1 MFKRRSARL
10 DGWVDQAFEFKLDPS
25 AAVVV
30 LIRRHVGMRRK
41 AHNWA
46 VGVIKSQTELH
57 SRREEAGLNVGELR
71 VGKARRVN
79 PLFTLAGLRKLWN
92 RVKDDLCVD
101 NETGRRWWR
110 DLSKEAAANG
120 IADAV
125 GGYWDWVAS
134 RKGARKGPRMG
145 FPKFKKKGRG
155 TQAFRIGTG
164 VIKLKDRRHVQLPR
178 LGVIRL
184 AENARRLDRLV
195 NKGTARVKSATV
207 SERADGFYVSLQTEL
222 LRPQRHHKPLKPD
235 SKVGIDLGSRWLA
248 VVASVDGTILERVPN
263 PAALKQALKTLRRL
277 QRRLARS
284 RRVNPDGSNRQSEL
298 RFLIS
303 QTHADVAA
311 VRRDAMHK
319 LTTRLAK
326 THGVIVIEDLNV
338 KGMMKKSGLPGGRT
352 RRRGLAD
359 AALGEFRR
367 QLTYK
372 CQWYGSELIV
382 ADRWFPSSQTCH
394 VCHHRQK
401 IKWAAKWTCGGCGSI
416 HDRDDNAAVNLA
428 QYEPDPKGGWVQAG
442 PQPSCGCGVCS
453 PGERTERLRDDETDP
468 APTIPS
474 GVGQVARPGC
484 AAVSLMREEQ
494 SLVQPREG
502 CLDDV

>member
-1 MFKRRSARL
+1 MFKRRSERL
-10 DGWVDQAFEFKLDPS
+10 DGWVEQAFEFKLDPS
-25 AAVVV
+25 AAVGV

-46 VGVIKSQTELH
+46 VGVIKSQVELFGL
-57 SRREEAGLNVGELR
+57 REEAGLNVGELR

-92 RVKDDLCVD
+92 RVKDGLCVD
-101 NETGRRWWR
+101 ADTGRRWWR

-125 GGYWDWVAS
+125 SAYWDWVAS
-134 RKGARKGPRMG
+134 RKGTRKGPRLG

-155 TQAFRIGTG
+155 AQSFRIGTG
-164 VIKLKDRRHVQLPR
+164 TIKLTDRSHIQLPR
-178 LGVIRL
+178 LGVVRL

-195 NKGTARVKSATV
+195 GKGMARIKSVTV
-207 SERADGFYVSLQTEL
+207 SERADGFYVSLQVEL
-222 LRPQRHHKPLKPD
+222 LRPQRHHEPLKPD

-263 PAALKQALKTLRRL
+263 PAALKEALKTLRRL
-277 QRRLARS
+277 QRKLARS
-284 RRVNPDGSNRQSEL
+284 RRVNPDGSNRQTEL
-298 RFLIS
+298 RLLIS

-338 KGMMKKSGLPGGRT
+338 KGMMKKSGLPGGKT
-352 RRRGLAD
+352 RRRALND

-372 CQWYGSELIV
+372 TKWYGSELIV

-401 IKWAAKWTCGGCGSI
+401 IKWAAKWTCGECGSV

-428 QYEPDPKGGWVQAG
+428 RYEPDQKGGWVQEG
-442 PQPSCGCGVCS
+442 PRQSCCCGVCS
-453 PGERTERLRDDETDP
+453 PGERTERLRDDKTDP
-468 APTIPS
+468 APTTPTR
-474 GVGQVARPGC
+474 VGQVTRPGC

-494 SLVQPREG
+494 SLFNPARG
-502 CLDDV
+502 A